1 MVSQCVQHNN
11 IIRVTSDDVHYE
23 MDYKTKK
30 TRSLWFLLGAS
41 I

>member
-1 MVSQCVQHNN
+1 MVSQCVQHNNNN

-23 MDYKTKK
+23 MDYK
-30 TRSLWFLLGAS
+30 RSLWFLLGAS